1 MINFSCSQCSEKLE
15 APASM
20 EGEILQCPKCKYP
33 EKIPPSNEPLAIII
47 DDSNDQRPAPTEDM
61 QFKPFNEATENARQ
75 QEDKYKRPLTSGATA
90 TRVRTFHSRLSE
102 NAMHYMDELINE
114 WLDGNPNLTVKFS
127 TTTVGVVE
135 GKKTESHLIVSVWY

>member
-15 APASM
+15 APTSM

-33 EKIPPSNEPLAIII
+33 EKIPPSNEPLKIFI
-47 DDSNDQRPAPTEDM
+47 DDSNDERPAATEDV
-61 QFKPFNEATENARQ
+61 QFRPFNDAADKSSQ
-75 QEDKYKRPLTSGATA
+75 HSDKYKRPLTTGATA

-102 NAMHYMDELINE
+102 NAMNYMDELINE
-114 WLDGNPNLTVKFS
+114 WLDGDPNITVKFS
-127 TTTVGVVE
+127 TSTVGVVE